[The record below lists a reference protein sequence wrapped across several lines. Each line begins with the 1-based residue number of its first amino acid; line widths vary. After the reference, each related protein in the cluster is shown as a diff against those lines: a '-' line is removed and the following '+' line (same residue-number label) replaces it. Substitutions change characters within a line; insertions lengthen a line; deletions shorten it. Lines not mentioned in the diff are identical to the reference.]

1 MAGSDAR
8 RDRLAAALRENLK
21 KRKARARAAA
31 LGDRTSSKATP
42 GKQRPL
48 PATCAVE
55 GSPPR
60 RPNAASKRD

>member
-21 KRKARARAAA
+21 KRKARARTAAQA
-31 LGDRTSSKATP
+31 AGTSSKATP
-42 GKQRPL
+42 ANLRPQS
-48 PATCAVE
+48 ATGAVE
-55 GSPPR
+55 GSPPP